1 MIHPESADEALS
13 QIVMA
18 ISELGIDIGDTAVL
32 APEADQRPR
41 LRLLGQMAEDIVL
54 LVRAGE
60 AVIRNTATAAS

>member
-41 LRLLGQMAEDIVL
+41 LRLLGQMAEDIVV

-60 AVIRNTATAAS
+60 AVLRNTATAAP

>member
-1 MIHPESADEALS
+1 MIHPEPADEALS
-13 QIVMA
+13 QIIMA

-60 AVIRNTATAAS
+60 AVIRNTATAAP